1 MADIDAPRGT
11 PFAHGNERRV
21 LTDGT
26 ASLKDAVQ
34 TLRWLWRLD
43 GPPQGILCVGT
54 DRSTGD
60 ALGPLVGTELQTKV
74 PRLKVWGTLDRPV
87 HAANLADVL
96 RSNPDLSQTRVMAVD
111 ASLGKLEDVGTL
123 LIGPGPLH
131 PGSGVNK
138 QLPPLG
144 RYHMTGTVNVGGFM
158 EYFVLQNTRLA
169 LVMHM
174 ASFIALALADSL
186 GP

>member
-1 MADIDAPRGT
+1 
-11 PFAHGNERRV
+11 
-21 LTDGT
+21 
-26 ASLKDAVQ
+26 
-34 TLRWLWRLD
+34 
-43 GPPQGILCVGT
+43 
-54 DRSTGD
+54 
-60 ALGPLVGTELQTKV
+60 
-74 PRLKVWGTLDRPV
+74 
-87 HAANLADVL
+87 
-96 RSNPDLSQTRVMAVD
+96 MAVD